1 MKRQS
6 IPSRRRSR
14 DSEHLVDLATRVIA
28 SGSRLEE
35 SFWEQQ
41 LDAALSKLL
50 SAGNDKVVDAALEH
64 LNADGPAYDVLMD
77 QCESVA
83 ESQVVAHADG
93 DYDVMLVCLPILA
106 WTRYRI
112 PSGALRASDTEVLR
126 VHLAAHVLASAA
138 RTCLAPYL
146 FSLEQMPR
154 TFAETYALTRKLGT
168 AALSEASP
176 RLDLAGVPETAA
188 LPADSR
194 FLLAGVAVPRG
205 TPMFRWQEQA
215 DLPNAYPS
223 REQCREAWI
232 AQARPNVAALLPSC
246 GFELLLPDALHAS
259 LEESDRRIRP
269 YAIRAS
275 AAYLEGALKADA
287 SQLKAVIAAVGDTR
301 IDEYRIGFAVKGKK
315 AVVDGVVWPLYGE
328 EDDTR
333 ASPGVGAHATPMDEI
348 TALLKE
354 VGVTDIHSLPD
365 MHFPEFCEDCGA
377 PFFPDPTGEFVHAGL
392 PEGGESPPAHFH

>member
-6 IPSRRRSR
+6 IPARRRSR
-14 DSEHLVDLATRVIA
+14 DSERLVDLASRIIA

-35 SFWEQQ
+35 RFWEQQ
-41 LDAALSKLL
+41 LDASLSKLL
-50 SAGNDKVVDAALEH
+50 SGGNDKAVDAALEH
-64 LNADGPAYDVLMD
+64 VDADGAAYDVLMD
-77 QCESVA
+77 RCECAA
-83 ESQVVAHADG
+83 ESQIVAHSDG

-126 VHLAAHVLASAA
+126 VHLGAHVLATAA
-138 RTCLAPYL
+138 RTFLAPYL

-154 TFAETYALTRKLGT
+154 TFAETCALTRKLGI
-168 AALSEASP
+168 AALSGGVP
-176 RLDLAGVPETAA
+176 RLDLADAPETAA

-205 TPMFRWQEQA
+205 KPMFRWQEPA
-215 DLPNAYPS
+215 DTPDTYTS

-246 GFELLLPDALHAS
+246 GFELLLPDALYAS

-301 IDEYRIGFAVKGKK
+301 VDEYRIGFAVKGKK
-315 AVVDGVVWPLYGE
+315 AVVDGVVWPLYGD
-328 EDDTR
+328 EDDMR
-333 ASPGVGAHATPMDEI
+333 ASPGAGAHATPTDEI

-354 VGVTDIHSLPD
+354 VGVTDIHSLPGT
-365 MHFPEFCEDCGA
+365 HFPEFCEDCGA

-392 PEGGESPPAHFH
+392 PEGGDSTPAHFH